1 MKYVAMKKD
10 ELGFENRCF
19 LFENE
24 IYEFPAF
31 DSDNDAM
38 FIAFHAWKDAIEER
52 LNKEWQEKYG
62 SESYIFL
69 ERLYSDMS
77 LSDWRKLGYG
87 GLW

>member
-10 ELGFENRCF
+10 ELGFESRCI
-19 LFENE
+19 LFESE
-24 IYEFPAF
+24 VYDFPKF
-31 DSDNDAM
+31 DDDDNAM

-52 LNKEWQEKYG
+52 LNKEYQTRYG

-77 LSDWRKLGYG
+77 LSDWHRLGYG
-87 GLW
+87 S